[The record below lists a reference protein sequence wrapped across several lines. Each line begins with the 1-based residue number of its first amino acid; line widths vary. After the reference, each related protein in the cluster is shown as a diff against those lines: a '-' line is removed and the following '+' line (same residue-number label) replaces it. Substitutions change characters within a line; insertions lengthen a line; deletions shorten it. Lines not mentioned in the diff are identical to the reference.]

1 MAITQVRAQINGTW
15 YTLTATG
22 TAGQYTAQI
31 TAPGATSYNQPG
43 GYYNVTVEA
52 TNTAGTTGSADA
64 STLEGL
70 KFYVEERVAPVI
82 TILSPSDGAYVSN
95 NQQPVVFTVTDE
107 SGGSGV
113 DLDSVAVRLDG
124 TAVSAA
130 EVTHT
135 AITNGYSFTYTPSAA
150 MGDGAH
156 TVSVEAADNDG
167 NAAAAKSTTFT
178 VDTVPPAL
186 NVTSPAEGLVTAT
199 AALAVSGTTND
210 ATSSPVVIT
219 VTLNSADQGPVTVQ
233 ANGAFSKTVTLAEG
247 ANTIVVTATDAAG
260 KVSTVTR
267 NVTLDTSVPQI
278 VSASV
283 VPNPADAGATVTI
296 TVTVVR
302 AKPEL
307 RKFGRSP
314 NLYMPLRLNPNLPR
328 RKNPRISAGAAE
340 SIVHDSHKR
349 SAGELVNHILIQAYT
364 FDGGGV
370 LERFVEASR
379 DAKHQ
384 SAAVILQFAF
394 QIV

>member
-1 MAITQVRAQINGTW
+1 M
-15 YTLTATG
+15 
-22 TAGQYTAQI
+22 
-31 TAPGATSYNQPG
+31 
-43 GYYNVTVEA
+43 TVEA

-113 DLDSVAVRLDG
+113 DLDSVVVKLDG

-233 ANGAFSKTVTLAEG
+233 ANGSFSKTVTLAEG

-267 NVTLDTSVPQI
+267 NVTLDTSVSQI
-278 VSASV
+278 VSAGIT
-283 VPNPADAGATVTI
+283 PNPADAGATVTI
-296 TVTVVR
+296 TVVV
-302 AKPEL
+302 
-307 RKFGRSP
+307 
-314 NLYMPLRLNPNLPR
+314 
-328 RKNPRISAGAAE
+328 
-340 SIVHDSHKR
+340 
-349 SAGELVNHILIQAYT
+349 Q
-364 FDGGGV
+364 
-370 LERFVEASR
+370 
-379 DAKHQ
+379 
-384 SAAVILQFAF
+384 
-394 QIV
+394 